1 MAAALVITFGKG
13 PVQDNWQHTQRF
25 RTSITISDG
34 IYPVGGIPLDKA
46 MAAAFQPTSNVGPRA
61 VQAISLNGSGFMY
74 DYIRTTGKLMV
85 LVIPPSGSLTSQ
97 SPLQELNS
105 DAFHKV
111 SLDTIQI
118 TVEYNRNAS

>member
-1 MAAALVITFGKG
+1 MAAALTITFGKA

-34 IYPVGGIPLDKA
+34 IYPVGGIPIDKA
-46 MAAAFQPTSNVGPRA
+46 MAAALLPTSNRTPRA
-61 VQAISLNGSGFMY
+61 LQAVSLNGSGFVY

-85 LVIPPSGSLTSQ
+85 LVVPPSGSLTSQ
-97 SPLQELNS
+97 APLQELNS

-118 TVEYNRNAS
+118 TVEYDRNA